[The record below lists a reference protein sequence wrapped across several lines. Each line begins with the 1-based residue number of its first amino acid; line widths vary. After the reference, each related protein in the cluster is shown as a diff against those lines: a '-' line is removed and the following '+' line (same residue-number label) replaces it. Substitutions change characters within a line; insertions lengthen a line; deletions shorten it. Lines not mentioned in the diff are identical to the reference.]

1 MQISLYEQDYHN
13 YHVNLLRDM
22 TRQIAQQPPFINT
35 HPSADDSEF
44 IAQLESLNANPY
56 GPDFLLNGQ
65 DLLCKIVARYA
76 HLMPLVY
83 RDLLWFFGGDCLHF
97 MPDDEIQ
104 IFQMLDEERYQAEA
118 SDAPFSYKDARAKN
132 LSTH

>member
-1 MQISLYEQDYHN
+1 MQISLYEQDYHS

-35 HPSADDSEF
+35 NPSADECEF
-44 IAQLESLNANPY
+44 IAQLENLNTNPY
-56 GPDFLLNGQ
+56 GSDFLINGQ
-65 DLLCKIVARYA
+65 DLLCKIVSGYS

-97 MPDDEIQ
+97 MPDEEIQ
-104 IFQMLDEERYQAEA
+104 IFQRLDEERHQAEA
-118 SDAPFSYKDARAKN
+118 NDSPFSYKDARAKN
-132 LSTH
+132 LGAH